1 MNVKR
6 FISIIAI
13 GIMIAAA
20 VILLLLAFDEIKDLS
35 LFGWLIILIIL
46 GILASLIALVVNS
59 LSKIE
64 KNTDVYSQF
73 KMEHPISSNQNKSE
87 EEKALDDFESGILDY
102 GEYEERLKKI
112 QQEEADLKKRKEFV
126 DNSLSKLN
134 DLLQAGALSSEEFK
148 WEAVRICNEKKIPVP
163 HHFIEKSIQD
173 TVQDGSRTGKI
184 IKLLELKDEGK
195 ITDEEFEEQISK
207 L

>member
-6 FISIIAI
+6 LISIIAI

-46 GILASLIALVVNS
+46 GILVSLIALVVNS

-126 DNSLSKLN
+126 AILYPS
-134 DLLQAGALSSEEFK
+134 
-148 WEAVRICNEKKIPVP
+148 
-163 HHFIEKSIQD
+163 
-173 TVQDGSRTGKI
+173 
-184 IKLLELKDEGK
+184 
-195 ITDEEFEEQISK
+195 
-207 L
+207 